1 MSAVIIELDKLSSD
15 ESESKKDSKSD
26 FKEGKLS
33 EFCAEYCGFQ
43 LHCSH
48 SAPAGKPAFIS
59 TVSLALCLFTHITCC
74 ESSVRLM
81 RNAGEALLSCVGKPK
96 SFSLPVKGITY
107 S

>member
-15 ESESKKDSKSD
+15 ESESKKDSKPD

-59 TVSLALCLFTHITCC
+59 TVSL
-74 ESSVRLM
+74 SSVSIYSYNVLWVKCKTE
-81 RNAGEALLSCVGKPK
+81 NAGKALLSCVGKPK
-96 SFSLPVKGITY
+96 SFSLPVKRITY